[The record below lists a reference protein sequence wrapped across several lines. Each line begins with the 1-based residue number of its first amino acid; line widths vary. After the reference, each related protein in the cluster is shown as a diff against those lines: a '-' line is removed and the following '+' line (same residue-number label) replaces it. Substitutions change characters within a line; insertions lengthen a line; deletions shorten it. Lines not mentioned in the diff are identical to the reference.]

1 MTNPDG
7 SEPPSSQ
14 PTSAVVVF
22 GATWCG
28 HCHRL
33 RGQLDRAGIAYESI
47 DVDEHP
53 QVLSLLG
60 AVNDGAWLLPTVI
73 VDSRTALVNPT
84 VQQVAAALGTPA
96 T

>member
-1 MTNPDG
+1 MTNPAS
-7 SEPPSSQ
+7 SEPVSST
-14 PTSAVVVF
+14 PASPVVVF

-33 RGQLDRAGIAYESI
+33 RGQLDRAGIAYETI

-60 AVNDGAWLLPTVI
+60 AVNDGAWLLPTV
-73 VDSRTALVNPT
+73 VVNSRTALVNPT
-84 VQQVAAALGTPA
+84 VQQVTDALGA
-96 T
+96 

>member
-1 MTNPDG
+1 MTSSASP
-7 SEPPSSQ
+7 EPASSTPASQ
-14 PTSAVVVF
+14 VVVF

-33 RGQLDRAGIAYESI
+33 RGQLDRAGIAYEAI

-84 VQQVAAALGTPA
+84 VQQVAAALGA
-96 T
+96 